1 MLDSLKQL
9 WRILSPLD
17 KKKVLYVLI
26 LVMGMA
32 FIESAGVISIM
43 PFLAVLSNPAIVE
56 SNHYLQFIYDL
67 MGGGTKQT
75 FIVKLGFL
83 SLSVVVFST
92 FFKIITQYA
101 VNRFSS
107 LQRHYF
113 STRLLKIYL
122 KQNYEFFIQRNSATL
137 SKNILSEVDQLI
149 WTMILPALT
158 LMSYGVVLLS
168 MVSILLLYDP
178 VMAIATAFI
187 LGVFYITI
195 YMLVRKKLMQIGQ
208 EFTQA
213 NKERYQTC
221 QEALAGIKDVM
232 INNAKQ
238 GYIDQFEQSSRVFAR
253 HIATRDTL
261 GQIPLNII
269 ETVGYG
275 CLIGLAMILVVSGKE
290 VSHILPV
297 LGLYGFAAY
306 RMLPAA
312 QNIYRSIS
320 QIKFSEQ
327 VLDILYP
334 EFFLDMNA
342 QETQFE
348 TKNKILN
355 FEKSIRLE
363 NVSFAYPNRPNQL
376 ILDNFSIE
384 IMKNSSLGIIGKSG
398 SGKSTLMDIMLGLLT
413 PTQGKIYIDDFEL
426 TKKNIKDWRDIVGYV
441 PQFIYLIN
449 SSIAENIAF
458 GVDISQINMQQVR
471 NVAKLAHID
480 EFISTQLPYDYDTL
494 VGEGGVTLSG
504 GQRQR
509 IGIARALYKNPQVL
523 FMDEATS
530 ALDTETEKSVNEA
543 IQKLN
548 GKITM
553 VVISHRESIIHYCEE
568 VKNLT
573 NNDKGKLCLN
583 R

>member
-1 MLDSLKQL
+1 MFSSLKQL
-9 WRILSPLD
+9 WQILSPLD
-17 KKKVLYVLI
+17 KRKVIYVFI

-43 PFLAVLSNPAIVE
+43 PFLAVLSNPDIVE
-56 SNHYLQFIYDL
+56 SNHSLKLIYEF
-67 MGGGTKQT
+67 TAVTSKQN
-75 FIVKLGFL
+75 FIVYLGLL
-83 SLSVVVFST
+83 SLGIVIFST
-92 FFKIITQYA
+92 IFKIITQYA
-101 VNRFSS
+101 VNRFAS

-113 STRLLKIYL
+113 ATRLLKIYL
-122 KQNYEFFIQRNSATL
+122 QQNYAFFIQRNSAAL
-137 SKNILSEVDQLI
+137 VKNILSEVDQLI

-158 LMSYGVVLLS
+158 LMSYGIVLLS
-168 MVSILLLYDP
+168 MVGILLLYDP
-178 VMAIATAFI
+178 MMALATALV
-187 LGVFYITI
+187 LGLFYASI
-195 YMLVRKKLMQIGQ
+195 YALVRKKLTQIGQ

-238 GYIDQFEQSSRVFAR
+238 GYIEQFQQSSRVFAR

-261 GQIPLNII
+261 GQVPLNII

-327 VLDILYP
+327 VLSILQP
-334 EFFLDMNA
+334 EFALEKTEHTDSLELDI
-342 QETQFE
+342 QKLKFE
-348 TKNKILN
+348 N
-355 FEKSIRLE
+355 SIRLE
-363 NVSFAYPNRPNQL
+363 NISFAYPNRTEQP
-376 ILDNFSIE
+376 ILNDFSLE
-384 IMKNSSLGIIGKSG
+384 IKKNSSLGVIGKSG

-413 PTQGKIYIDDFEL
+413 PQRGKMYIDDVAL
-426 TKKNIKDWRDIVGYV
+426 TQHNMNAWRDLVGYV
-441 PQFIYLIN
+441 PQFIYLVDKT
-449 SSIAENIAF
+449 IAENIAF
-458 GVDISQINMQQVR
+458 GIPKADIDLEQVKY
-471 NVAKLAHID
+471 VAKLAQID
-480 EFISTQLPYDYDTL
+480 DFIKNQLPSDYHTI
-494 VGEGGVTLSG
+494 VGERGVMLSG

-530 ALDTETEKSVNEA
+530 ALDTETEQAINEA
-543 IQKLN
+543 IQRLN
-548 GKITM
+548 GKMTM
-553 VVISHRESIIHYCEE
+553 VIIAHRESAVASCDRI
-568 VKNLT
+568 LQ
-573 NNDKGKLCLN
+573 L
-583 R
+583 

>member
-1 MLDSLKQL
+1 MLNSLKQL
-9 WRILSPLD
+9 WQILSPLD
-17 KKKVLYVLI
+17 KRKVLYVLV

-32 FIESAGVISIM
+32 FIESAGVVSIM
-43 PFLAVLSNPAIVE
+43 PFLAVLSNPEVVD
-56 SNHYLQFIYDL
+56 SNHYL
-67 MGGGTKQT
+67 KQLFNFT
-75 FIVKLGFL
+75 GASNKQDFIVYLGFL
-83 SLSVVVFST
+83 SLTIVMCST
-92 FFKIITQYA
+92 IFKIITQYA
-101 VNRFSS
+101 VNRFAS

-122 KQNYEFFIQRNSATL
+122 QQNYEFFIQRNSATL
-137 SKNILSEVDQLI
+137 VKNILSEVDQLI

-158 LMSYGVVLLS
+158 LMSYGIVLLS
-168 MVSILLLYDP
+168 MVGILVIYDP
-178 VMAIATAFI
+178 LMAVATAFV
-187 LGVFYITI
+187 LGLFYTSI
-195 YMLVRKKLMQIGQ
+195 YMLVRKKLTQIGQ

-261 GQIPLNII
+261 GQVPLNII

-275 CLIGLAMILVVSGKE
+275 CLIGLAMILVVSGTE

-327 VLDILYP
+327 VLSIIKP
-334 EFFLDMNA
+334 EFALEKTEHIKNLNSSI
-342 QETQFE
+342 TKVKFE
-348 TKNKILN
+348 N
-355 FEKSIRLE
+355 FIRLE
-363 NVSFAYPNRPNQL
+363 NISFAYPNRIEQT
-376 ILDNFSIE
+376 ILKDFNLE
-384 IMKNSSLGIIGKSG
+384 IKKNSSLGIVGKSG
-398 SGKSTLMDIMLGLLT
+398 SGKSTLMDIMLGLLQPQKGQVLVDT
-413 PTQGKIYIDDFEL
+413 VAL
-426 TKKNIKDWRDIVGYV
+426 TETNIMDWRDLVGYV
-441 PQFIYLIN
+441 PQSIYLADKT
-449 SSIAENIAF
+449 IAENIAF
-458 GVDISQINMQQVR
+458 GIHPDQIDLEQVKFA
-471 NVAKLAHID
+471 AKQAQID
-480 EFISTQLPYDYDTL
+480 SYIQRQLPLNYHTI
-494 VGEGGVTLSG
+494 VGEHGVMLSG

-509 IGIARALYKNPQVL
+509 IGIARALYKSPQVL

-530 ALDTETEKSVNEA
+530 ALDAETEQAVNEA
-543 IQKLN
+543 IQNLN

-553 VVISHRESIIHYCEE
+553 VIIAHRESAVTCCDLIFT
-568 VKNLT
+568 L
-573 NNDKGKLCLN
+573 
-583 R
+583 

>member
-1 MLDSLKQL
+1 
-9 WRILSPLD
+9 
-17 KKKVLYVLI
+17 
-26 LVMGMA
+26 MA

-43 PFLAVLSNPAIVE
+43 PFLAVLSNPSIVS
-56 SNHYLQFIYDL
+56 SNQYLQLMYDL
-67 MGGGTKQT
+67 MRGGTEQI

-83 SLSVVVFST
+83 SLSVVIFST

-149 WTMILPALT
+149 WMMILPALT
-158 LMSYGVVLLS
+158 LMSYSIVLLS
-168 MVSILLLYDP
+168 MVGILLLYDP
-178 VMAIATAFI
+178 FMAFATASI
-187 LGVFYITI
+187 LALFYISI
-195 YMLVRKKLMQIGQ
+195 YILVRKKLELIGQ

-275 CLIGLAMILVVSGKE
+275 CLIGLAMILVISGKD
-290 VSHILPV
+290 VSHILPI

-320 QIKFSEQ
+320 QVKFSQQ
-327 VLDILYP
+327 VLNILKP
-334 EFFLDMNA
+334 EFELEYH
-342 QETQFE
+342 QERDVPL
-348 TKNKILN
+348 LN
-355 FEKSIRLE
+355 QTEKMDFNHSIRLE
-363 NVSFAYPNRPNQL
+363 NISFSYPNR
-376 ILDNFSIE
+376 LDQPVLNNFSIE
-384 IMKNSSLGIIGKSG
+384 IKKNTSLGIMGESG

-413 PTQGKIYIDDFEL
+413 LQQGKIYIDEVEL
-426 TKKNIKDWRDIVGYV
+426 NEDNINAWRDLVGYV
-441 PQFIYLIN
+441 PQFIYLADKTIT
-449 SSIAENIAF
+449 ENIAF
-458 GVDISQINMQQVR
+458 GMPKSEINIEQVIK
-471 NVAKLAHID
+471 VAKLAQVD
-480 EFISTQLPYDYDTL
+480 DFIQKQLPLGYDTV
-494 VGEGGVTLSG
+494 VGERGVMLSG

-509 IGIARALYKNPQVL
+509 IGIARALYKSPQVL

-530 ALDTETEKSVNEA
+530 ALDHETEQAVNDA
-543 IQKLN
+543 IQGLN
-548 GKITM
+548 GEITM
-553 VVISHRESIIHYCEE
+553 VIIAHRESAIRLCNK
-568 VKNLT
+568 VR
-573 NNDKGKLCLN
+573 KLG
-583 R
+583 